1 MTILITG
8 ATGLVGSKIVA
19 LCLANNYTV
28 HYLTTQK
35 SKLQNEPNYKG
46 FFWNP
51 EHNEI
56 DLDCFNKVDAI
67 INLAGATIAKRWTK
81 SYKQK
86 IINSRIQSLKTLH
99 KAIQS
104 LPEHNIKTLVSAS
117 AIGVY
122 PSSLTEFYSENDEAD
137 NSFLA
142 QVVQQWEKAA
152 YSFKQFSMSVCML
165 RIGLV
170 LDKNQGGLPA
180 LVKPVKYY
188 VGAPL
193 GSGKQW
199 QSWIHINDIARLFLF
214 AVTNNL
220 NGVYNAVA
228 ANPVT
233 QKQLVKTVA
242 KQLKK
247 PLWLPNIPSVFLRL
261 LLGEMAYV
269 ILASHK
275 VSNKK
280 IIEAGFN
287 FNYNT
292 VDKALADILA

>member
-35 SKLQNEPNYKG
+35 SKLKNEPNYKG